1 MTLLYCYQAIISFF
15 YLCIQYL
22 LPIKVTNKY
31 PLFFFTNMRDA
42 NLIKIMI
49 EERAL
54 VKLIKTI
61 GEKEYSTRDLLKKL
75 GAYGYGHKLLI
86 KAEDK
91 GLVERSN
98 VKNKTYNKLTKE
110 GKKII
115 RLAKEIGV

>member
-1 MTLLYCYQAIISFF
+1 
-15 YLCIQYL
+15 
-22 LPIKVTNKY
+22 LPIEVTNKY
-31 PLFFFTNMRDA
+31 PIFFFTIMRDA

-86 KAEDK
+86 KAEDR

-98 VKNKTYNKLTKE
+98 VKNKTFNKLTKE